1 MQLIAI
7 TSEIEIKKHP
17 KSNHTPSSRT
27 SRKDHRKR
35 KRKTTSCMDVLFLVK
50 EYFRIQRNLFNSLWN
65 LKYLVYKKEIPKAG
79 ASRTSLMSERK

>member
-1 MQLIAI
+1 MQLKAI

-17 KSNHTPSSRT
+17 ESNHAPSSRT
-27 SRKDHRKR
+27 NRKDHRKR

-65 LKYLVYKKEIPKAG
+65 WKYLAYQKESPKVG
-79 ASRTSLMSERK
+79 ASRMSLM

>member
-1 MQLIAI
+1 MSRFLKLKRKIITTRELFKDIFLTKFMQLIAI

-50 EYFRIQRNLFNSLWN
+50 EYFRIQRNLFNSL
-65 LKYLVYKKEIPKAG
+65 
-79 ASRTSLMSERK
+79 